1 MFRRETWLEI
11 FDTLRKNKLRTALTG
26 FSVAWGILMLVVL
39 LGSGQGLGNGIEY
52 QFRDDATNSIW
63 VMPGTTSVPFAG
75 RQPGRNVQMTN
86 ADRTATQRK
95 VSQVEHITSRFPIR
109 GTTRVRYGKEVATFD
124 LRSVHPEHQFL
135 EKTEVV
141 EGRFLNDLDIRE
153 FRKVASI
160 GVRVQEQLFGKEDP
174 LGKEIYINDI
184 AFKVIGTFTDAGG
197 QNEQEKIYLP
207 ITTSQKVFNGADR
220 IGMFMYTTGDATLAE
235 SEESAKEVRSQIA
248 ERHDFSPEDQ
258 RALFVRNNV
267 ENFARMMAMMQ
278 GIRTF
283 VWIVGIGTL
292 VAGVVG
298 VSNIMMIA
306 VRERTKEIGIR
317 KAIGAT
323 PRSILSL
330 VLQEAVLI
338 TAVSGYVGLVLGV
351 ALLEVFVRVVP
362 NSEFFRNPQVDLVV
376 ALSATALLVVAGVL
390 AGLVPARRAASVRPI
405 EALREE

>member
-39 LGSGQGLGNGIEY
+39 LGSGQGLGNGIEF

-63 VMPGTTSVPFAG
+63 VIPGTTSVPFAG

-86 ADRTATQRK
+86 ADHVATQRK

-124 LRSVHPEHQFL
+124 LRSVHPDHQFL

-235 SEESAKEVRSQIA
+235 SEESAKQVRSQIS

-338 TAVSGYVGLVLGV
+338 TAVSGYIGLVLGV

-362 NSEFFRNPQVDLVV
+362 NSEFFRNPQVDLAV
-376 ALSATALLVVAGVL
+376 ALSATALLIVAGML

>member
-1 MFRRETWLEI
+1 MFSREIWLEI
-11 FDTLRKNKLRTALTG
+11 LDTLRKNKLRTFLTG

-75 RQPGRNVQMTN
+75 KQPGRTVQFTN
-86 ADRTATQRK
+86 TDHVETERK
-95 VSQVEHITSRFPIR
+95 VSRVEHITSRFPIR
-109 GTTRVRYGKEVATFD
+109 STTRVRYGKEVATFD
-124 LRSVHPEHQFL
+124 IRSVHPAHQYL
-135 EKTEVV
+135 ERTEIA
-141 EGRFLNDLDIRE
+141 EGRFLNELDIRE

-160 GVRVQEQLFGKEDP
+160 GVKVQEQLFGKENP
-174 LGKEIYINDI
+174 IGKEIYINDI
-184 AFKVIGTFTDAGG
+184 AFQVVGTFTDAGG
-197 QNEQEKIYLP
+197 QSEMEKIYLP
-207 ITTSQKVFNGADR
+207 ITTSQKVFSGADR
-220 IGMFMYTTGDATLAE
+220 IGMIMYTTGDATLAQ
-235 SEESAKEVRSQIA
+235 SEESAKEVRGQIA
-248 ERHDFSPEDQ
+248 ERHDFSTDDQ

-323 PRSILSL
+323 PRSILAL

-351 ALLEVFVRVVP
+351 GLLELFARFVP
-362 NSEFFRNPQVDLVV
+362 NSEFFRNPQVDLPV
-376 ALSATALLVVAGVL
+376 ALSATLLLVIAGML
-390 AGLVPARRAASVRPI
+390 AGLVPARRAAAVRPI